1 MTEPRKIIICE
12 GFILCPDCKKKLM
25 KVSEDTVMRNVLLY
39 CKRCRKE
46 IKILRFG
53 GSSIVKN

>member
-1 MTEPRKIIICE
+1 MKEPRKIMIYE

-25 KVSEDTVMRNVLLY
+25 RVSDDTVMHNVVVY

-46 IKILRFG
+46 IKILKFG
-53 GSSIVKN
+53 GSSIVKI

>member
-1 MTEPRKIIICE
+1 MTEPRKIVISE
-12 GFILCPDCKKKLM
+12 GFILCPDCKKKLV
-25 KVSEDTVMRNVLLY
+25 KVSEDTVMRNVVLY

-46 IKILRFG
+46 IKVLRFG

>member
-1 MTEPRKIIICE
+1 MKEPRKIMIYE

-25 KVSEDTVMRNVLLY
+25 RVSDDTVMRNVVVY

-46 IKILRFG
+46 IKILKFG
-53 GSSIVKN
+53 GSSIVKI